1 MTTEKLL
8 GALIKNAETYNIR
21 GSVDKDCIKKVM
33 QENNIALETLVG
45 TLCHMVLQYNQEL
58 ALEKD
63 KTAVYIQRL
72 DAVQKT
78 LEQLEKSQNL
88 SPYQVKK
95 LKQRNGAPTAKK
107 FNESSFKMCMEMGV
121 GKEEIM
127 GALKISE
134 STYYR
139 LLRAY
144 RDKTNQ

>member
-78 LEQLEKSQNL
+78 LEQLEKSQHLSSYKVKNL
-88 SPYQVKK
+88 TQ
-95 LKQRNGAPTAKK
+95 QNGLPRAKK
-107 FNESSFKMCMEMGV
+107 FNENKFKMCIEAGASREETME
-121 GKEEIM
+121 
-127 GALKISE
+127 ALGISE

-144 RDKTNQ
+144 RAKM